1 MTALDQAI
9 TTTPPDNRIQRYA
22 QLGLNVTG
30 ALAFV
35 APLLTRLVLGEAFF
49 LTGRGKWESFDR
61 TVSFFSDIGL
71 PFAQANAAFVSTLE
85 LVGGICLM
93 LGFGT
98 RIFSFLLSG
107 TMVVAL
113 LTADKDSFIKNF
125 TTGLTDVVPV
135 VYMMFLIWLIFYG
148 PGRLS
153 MDYWIVKRLKLDQ
166 ASQTPK
172 LGGRR

>member
-1 MTALDQAI
+1 
-9 TTTPPDNRIQRYA
+9 
-22 QLGLNVTG
+22 
-30 ALAFV
+30 
-35 APLLTRLVLGEAFF
+35 
-49 LTGRGKWESFDR
+49 
-61 TVSFFSDIGL
+61 L
-71 PFAQANAAFVSTLE
+71 PVGQGNSAGGFTLRP
-85 LVGGICLM
+85 VGGICLM
-93 LGFGT
+93 LGLGT

-113 LTADKDSFIKNF
+113 LTADKDNFIKNF

-153 MDYWIVKRLKLDQ
+153 IDYWIVKRLKLDQ

-172 LGGRR
+172 FRG

>member
-1 MTALDQAI
+1 MAALDQAI
-9 TTTPPDNRIQRYA
+9 TSTPRYNMIERYA
-22 QLGLNVTG
+22 RFGLNVTV

-35 APLLTRLVLGEAFF
+35 APLLTRVVLGEAFF
-49 LTGRGKWESFDR
+49 LTGRGKLENFDR

-85 LVGGICLM
+85 LVGGLCLM
-93 LGFGT
+93 LGLGT

-113 LTADKDSFIKNF
+113 LTADKDSFVKNF
-125 TTGLTDVVPV
+125 PSGLTDVVPV
-135 VYMMFLIWLIFYG
+135 VYMMLLIWLICYG

-153 MDYWIVKRLKLDQ
+153 IDHWIAERLGLNQGAKNPD
-166 ASQTPK
+166 
-172 LGGRR
+172 

>member
-1 MTALDQAI
+1 MAALDQTLIITPRQNAI
-9 TTTPPDNRIQRYA
+9 ERYA
-22 QLGLNVTG
+22 QSALKVKGS
-30 ALAFV
+30 LAFV
-35 APLLTRLVLGEAFF
+35 APLLTRVVLGEAFF
-49 LTGRGKWESFDR
+49 LTGRGKLENFDR

-113 LTADKDSFIKNF
+113 L
-125 TTGLTDVVPV
+125 
-135 VYMMFLIWLIFYG
+135 
-148 PGRLS
+148 
-153 MDYWIVKRLKLDQ
+153 
-166 ASQTPK
+166 
-172 LGGRR
+172 